1 MRMRSTLGIF
11 NNISNAYTSNPYSL
25 VYGVEIVLPLEHQ
38 IPLLRIIIHEGLI
51 DEDKVKLSSRVRNT
65 RQKAA

>member
-38 IPLLRIIIHEGLI
+38 IPLLRIAIHERL
-51 DEDKVKLSSRVRNT
+51 ECQVTSSRVGSIK
-65 RQKAA
+65 QKST